1 MNARGGGGG
10 GGRAALP
17 GATEL
22 TADGSAA
29 WGSGGGSGESAAWDG
44 RRQASG
50 AAADIIGLDAAFEEV
65 IGSDPFAVVSGSG
78 GGGLQSLRGRGEG
91 EFETIDWTF
100 YQEKDRQYVARRL
113 TLIFGSICFVIAAPA
128 DTAAK

>member
-1 MNARGGGGG
+1 MNARGG

-22 TADGSAA
+22 TADGSDA
-29 WGSGGGSGESAAWDG
+29 WGSGVGSGGSVAWDG

-50 AAADIIGLDAAFEEV
+50 AAADIIGPDAAFEEV
-65 IGSDPFAVVSGSG
+65 IASDPFAVVSGSG
-78 GGGLQSLRGRGEG
+78 GGGLQSLRGRGDG

-100 YQEKDRQYVARRL
+100 YQEKDRQYVARHL
-113 TLIFGSICFVIAAPA
+113 TLIFCCICFVIAAPA
-128 DTAAK
+128 GTAAR